1 MKLFTIVKQNSSRVN
16 HKNFQ
21 TICSDIPL
29 WKWTVNRLISDK
41 YELYINKDSNTV
53 FDEVLDMSNVYG
65 ISRNNKHI
73 EWEKNSE
80 NEGSPVE
87 SMLIEFCKNDSIS
100 SSEVI
105 CLFHVTSPF
114 INLKTIEQA
123 SKYLNDGYDSVQS
136 VKRIQDFVFKM
147 EDEKMIP
154 VNYDP
159 FKVQRTQDIL
169 PVYMS
174 LGAFFIS
181 TKQKILEEGKRLPGK
196 VFNYELDSVSSIE
209 IDYPDDLQLAR
220 YVASNMVE
228 YD

>member
-1 MKLFTIVKQNSSRVN
+1 M
-16 HKNFQ
+16 
-21 TICSDIPL
+21 
-29 WKWTVNRLISDK
+29 
-41 YELYINKDSNTV
+41 
-53 FDEVLDMSNVYG
+53 
-65 ISRNNKHI
+65 
-73 EWEKNSE
+73 
-80 NEGSPVE
+80 
-87 SMLIEFCKNDSIS
+87 
-100 SSEVI
+100 
-105 CLFHVTSPF
+105 
-114 INLKTIEQA
+114 KTIEQA